1 MVHIHLRS
9 NEEAAAAAAAAAAEA
24 AGGSRKSCPCFRAL
38 PSCESERAAWRAGAQ
53 RQQEQE
59 EAETAR

>member
-9 NEEAAAAAAAAAAEA
+9 NEEAAAAAAAAAA

-38 PSCESERAAWRAGAQ
+38 PSCESERAGAQ

>member
-38 PSCESERAAWRAGAQ
+38 PSCESERAGAQ